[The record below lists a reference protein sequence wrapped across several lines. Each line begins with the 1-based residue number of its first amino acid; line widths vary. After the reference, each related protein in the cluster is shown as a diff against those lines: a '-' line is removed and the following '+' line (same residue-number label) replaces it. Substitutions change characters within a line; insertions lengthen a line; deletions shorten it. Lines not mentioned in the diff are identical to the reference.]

1 MADQPSF
8 RRFLLMRL
16 LLFSI
21 PILLLGMGVTYRKT
35 RATLLETAHLHL
47 TERATR
53 RADGIRA
60 DLESV
65 KTQLAIAS
73 QTQTAQSSRTNTAQS
88 YLQALLQQFPSLI
101 CLQLL
106 DVSTQEMVESTCGDQ
121 PIVGPPPESWGL
133 QQPLGMS
140 PYSLAVV
147 RAASRFPQRP
157 NAKRS
162 LEVVVSV
169 PVYDNRGKL
178 VYMLSGQTALQAE
191 QYTNPLGYTVVLDQE
206 GTILAHPLKNWA
218 GHPALEMG
226 DRSYQSLLKNIQ
238 SIQAGRSEPLLN
250 MMGDRTQWLVGASP
264 VSIAVSPNETQIWTV
279 LSVTRLEDALYSLT
293 SITQTLIVLTIGLLT
308 AQLLACIYT
317 ARGLARPIE
326 RLGDYARQI
335 QVGEPEPASPHQLG
349 VRELYQLA
357 DVLNDMVERLE
368 DRATELESAWQEA
381 EAANQLKSEFLATTS
396 HELRTPLNAIIGC
409 LQLVADGYCDTPEE
423 ERELLRQAEKAAL
436 HLLKVINDLLD
447 IRSIEAGSIRL
458 YLENVNVCQILN
470 EVIELQQVELQRK
483 SLTLHAPDLAQPILV
498 RADAGRLKQVIL
510 NVVANAIKFTDAGH
524 IAIETH
530 FETRHAIPAKHPSA
544 VHDGAM
550 ENGSST
556 QTFIV
561 ITVKDTGIGIAPDQ
575 QQKLFR
581 PFVMADGS
589 TTRKFEGTGLGLA
602 ISRNLVERMGGT
614 ISLFSEGLQMGTRVE
629 IALPVLEFSNPEKGQ
644 ERSTKG
650 TTESVAATG
659 I

>member
-16 LLFSI
+16 LIFSI

-35 RATLLETAHLHL
+35 RDTLLETAHLHL

-73 QTQTAQSSRTNTAQS
+73 QTQSFRQANPEEAQT
-88 YLQALLQQFPSLI
+88 YLQSLLQQFPSLV
-101 CLQLL
+101 CLQLMDL
-106 DVSTQEMVESTCGDQ
+106 SADELVESTCGDRL
-121 PIVGPPPESWGL
+121 IVDAPPEPWSL

-147 RAASRFPQRP
+147 RAASRYPRRP
-157 NAKRS
+157 NAQRS
-162 LEVVVSV
+162 LELVVSV
-169 PVYDNRGKL
+169 PVYDPQGKL
-178 VYMLSGQTALQAE
+178 IFMLSGQTALPAE
-191 QYTNPLGYTVVLDQE
+191 QYTNPLGYTIVLDQK

-218 GHPALEMG
+218 GLHALEMG
-226 DRSYQSLLKNIQ
+226 DRNYQALLKNIE
-238 SIQAGRSEPLLN
+238 SIQARNGPQPVIN
-250 MMGDRTQWLVGASP
+250 MMGDRSEWLVGASQA
-264 VSIAVSPNETQIWTV
+264 SIAVSPSETQIWTV
-279 LSVTRLEDALYSLT
+279 LSVTRVQDALYALT
-293 SITQTLIVLTIGLLT
+293 SITQTLIVLTLGLLV
-308 AQLLACIYT
+308 AHLLASIHM

-326 RLGDYARQI
+326 KLGSYARQI
-335 QVGEPEPASPHQLG
+335 QMESPEPAPPHHLG
-349 VRELYQLA
+349 VRELNQLA
-357 DVLNDMVERLE
+357 NVLNDMVDRLE
-368 DRATELESAWQEA
+368 DRATELETAWQEA

-409 LQLVADGYCDTPEE
+409 LQLVADGYCDSPDEE
-423 ERELLRQAEKAAL
+423 QELLRQAEKAAL

-447 IRSIEAGSIRL
+447 IRSIEAGNIRL
-458 YLENVNVCQILN
+458 YFENVNVCQILH

-483 SLTLHAPDLAQPILV
+483 HLDLQTPDLTQPILV
-498 RADAGRLKQVIL
+498 RADAGRLKQVVL
-510 NVVANAIKFTDAGH
+510 NVVANAIKFTDSGH
-524 IAIETH
+524 IRIETH
-530 FETRHAIPAKHPSA
+530 TESRPSKLAEVSSDASTPPANTLPTEH
-544 VHDGAM
+544 
-550 ENGSST
+550 
-556 QTFIV
+556 TFIV
-561 ITVKDTGIGIAPDQ
+561 IRVKDTGIGIAPEQ

-614 ISLFSEGLQMGTRVE
+614 INLYSAGLQMGTCVE
-629 IALPVLEFSNPEKGQ
+629 IALPVLEFSASDRKLSE
-644 ERSTKG
+644 SV
-650 TTESVAATG
+650 ESVAVTG
-659 I
+659 S

>member
-16 LLFSI
+16 LIFSI

-35 RATLLETAHLHL
+35 RATLMETAHLHL

-60 DLESV
+60 DLEAV

-73 QTQTAQSSRTNTAQS
+73 QTQTVQSSRPQVAQA
-88 YLQALLQQFPSLI
+88 YLLSLLQQFPSLI
-101 CLQLL
+101 CLQLMDL
-106 DVSTQEMVESTCGDQ
+106 STQELVESTCGTQ
-121 PIVGPPPESWGL
+121 PITTTPPDPWSL
-133 QQPLGMS
+133 QQPLGSS

-147 RAASRFPQRP
+147 RAASRFPEP
-157 NAKRS
+157 PDAKRS

-169 PVYDNRGKL
+169 PVYDSRGKL
-178 VYMLSGQTALQAE
+178 IYMLSGQTALQAE
-191 QYTNPLGYTVVLDQE
+191 QYTNPLGYTIVLDQK

-218 GHPALEMG
+218 GHHALEMG
-226 DRSYQSLLKNIQ
+226 DRNYQALLKNIQ
-238 SIQAGRSEPLLN
+238 NIHSSGTEPLVD
-250 MMGDRTQWLVGASP
+250 MMGDRSQWLVGASP
-264 VSIAVSPNETQIWTV
+264 VSIVVSPSESQTWTV
-279 LSVTRLEDALYSLT
+279 LSVTRLEDALYSLN
-293 SITQTLIVLTIGLLT
+293 SITQTLVILTIGLV
-308 AQLLACIYT
+308 LANLFASIYT

-326 RLGDYARQI
+326 KLGDYARQI
-335 QVGEPEPASPHQLG
+335 QMGAPEPAPPQQLG
-349 VRELYQLA
+349 VQELNQLA
-357 DVLNDMVERLE
+357 SVLNNMVVRLE
-368 DRATELESAWQEA
+368 ERATELETAWQTA

-409 LQLVADGYCDTPEE
+409 LQLVADGYCDSPDE

-470 EVIELQQVELQRK
+470 EVIDLQQVELQRK
-483 SLTLHAPDLAQPILV
+483 HLTLQAPDLSQPILV
-498 RADAGRLKQVIL
+498 RADAGRLKQVVL

-524 IAIETH
+524 INIATHIEP
-530 FETRHAIPAKHPSA
+530 RLPSA
-544 VHDGAM
+544 SATST
-550 ENGSST
+550 NGKSAESE
-556 QTFIV
+556 QPFI
-561 ITVKDTGIGIAPDQ
+561 IINVKDTGIGIAPDQ

-602 ISRNLVERMGGT
+602 ISRSLIERMGGT
-614 ISLFSEGLQMGTRVE
+614 ISLYSEGLQMGTCVE
-629 IALPVLEFSNPEKGQ
+629 IALPILEFPPAGRGQ
-644 ERSTKG
+644 DPAS
-650 TTESVAATG
+650 ESVGSIA
-659 I
+659 